1 MPMILEPKDLTVIQ
15 KDGANVTMLAE
26 YSKIGT
32 NALQVERIELKAGAK
47 TPFYEAADAERFI
60 YVIRGNGG
68 GYIRDQKYPLEAESV
83 LWLAREEKFYLEA
96 GAGGLEVLFCRAPAG
111 E

>member
-1 MPMILEPKDLTVIQ
+1 MPIILEPKDLTVVQ
-15 KDGANVTMLAE
+15 KDGANIAVLAD

-32 NALQVERIELKAGAK
+32 NALQVEHIELRADAK

-60 YVIRGNGG
+60 YVIRGNGEAYFG
-68 GYIRDQKYPLEAESV
+68 DQKYPLEAESV
-83 LWLAREEKFYLEA
+83 LWLARKEQFYLAA
-96 GAGGLEVLFCRAPAG
+96 GAGGLAVLLCRAPAG